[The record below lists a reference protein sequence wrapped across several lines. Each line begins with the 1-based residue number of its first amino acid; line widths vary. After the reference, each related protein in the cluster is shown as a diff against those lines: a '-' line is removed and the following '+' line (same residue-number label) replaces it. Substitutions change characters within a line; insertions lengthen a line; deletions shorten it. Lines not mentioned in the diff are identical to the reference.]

1 MPIRADQLREKE
13 DFQKLILERL
23 HEDNGYIIRPATAY
37 NPAYAMDTEMLFTF
51 LENTQPKTMDKLRGI
66 YGEKTE
72 KKPFLITLIMKLT
85 KRTRVL
91 SMF

>member
-51 LENTQPKTMDKLRGI
+51 LENTQPKQWINYEESM
-66 YGEKTE
+66 EKRR
-72 KKPFLITLIMKLT
+72 KN
-85 KRTRVL
+85 R
-91 SMF
+91 S

>member
-13 DFQKLILERL
+13 DYQKLILERL

-51 LENTQPKTMDKLRGI
+51 LENTQPKTM
-66 YGEKTE
+66 EKHEESTE
-72 KKPFLITLIMKLT
+72 KDGKTVLITLIMKLI
-85 KRTRVL
+85 KEPESCL
-91 SMF
+91 CF